1 MQEKVPFVDICC
13 LPVLHKQHLGQ
24 KKKKIMFLLV
34 SATRDFIEQFI

>member
-24 KKKKIMFLLV
+24 KKKIMFLLV